1 MFSALREKKIADEAV
16 NTDLQRDHVA
26 HTVVLMLAAG
36 RSRRFG
42 GDKRQAALGAEK
54 TLLEQSISQFTS
66 LGLRV
71 FVSLSTASED
81 DLLAKSL
88 VGESVEILRCE
99 RAIEGMG
106 GTLAES
112 VKKIGDTASILIALA
127 DMPGLSS
134 ETILQLL
141 EKAQTENIVS
151 PVYEGRRGHPVIFGR
166 RFLPLLKN
174 LSGDA
179 GASQLIREY
188 ASSCVSVPVTDAGVV
203 RDVDTAADL
212 VAVKRWLQTRSS

>member
-1 MFSALREKKIADEAV
+1 V
-16 NTDLQRDHVA
+16 NTGLQRDLVP

-42 GDKRQAALGAEK
+42 DDKRQAALGSGK

-66 LGLRV
+66 LGFRV
-71 FVSLSTASED
+71 FVSLSAVSDD
-81 DLLAKSL
+81 DLLAESL
-88 VGESVEILRCE
+88 IGESVEILRCD
-99 RAIEGMG
+99 RAGEGMG

-112 VKKIGDTASILIALA
+112 VKKIGDDASVLIALA
-127 DMPGLSS
+127 DMPGLAS
-134 ETILQLL
+134 ETILLL
-141 EKAQTENIVS
+141 QEKAQTENIVF

-166 RFLPLLKN
+166 QFIPRLKN
-174 LSGDA
+174 LSGDE
-179 GASQLIREY
+179 GANQLIREY

-212 VAVKRWLQTRSS
+212 VAVKRWLQARSS